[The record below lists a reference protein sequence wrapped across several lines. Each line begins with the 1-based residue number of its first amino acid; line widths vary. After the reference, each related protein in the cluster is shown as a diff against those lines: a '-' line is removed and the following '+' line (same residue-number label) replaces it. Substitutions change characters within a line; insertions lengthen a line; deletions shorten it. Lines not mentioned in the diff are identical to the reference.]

1 MQQSQA
7 ILEAP
12 RTQMPAPSD
21 SFDSRQWLHYFQ
33 GNRLARDV
41 TSLPPRL
48 LIAENLRAP
57 LVRSL
62 QRFQVGETGD
72 GIHLKSYAAT
82 TGDAEYMAC
91 IDLFVREEQEHA
103 RLLAL
108 SLSALGAPLLTWHWS
123 DWAFT
128 NLRRAC
134 GLRTAILTL
143 FVAEVIGR
151 CFYEQ
156 ASRQVGNGALS
167 AMFAQLVRDEIGHLR
182 FHTEY
187 ARRDLRRLHPAVRWF
202 IGAAWFTLFT
212 AGCLVFVFDHR
223 TALRALRTSPLLFF
237 RRAMDVF
244 MASFDRVLR

>member
-1 MQQSQA
+1 
-7 ILEAP
+7 
-12 RTQMPAPSD
+12 MPAESD
-21 SFDSRQWLHYFQ
+21 SFDSGQWLRYFKAN
-33 GNRLARDV
+33 GATRDV

-48 LIAENLRAP
+48 GIDEKLLAP

-62 QRFQVGETGD
+62 QRFQIGETGD
-72 GIHLKSYAAT
+72 GTHLKSYAAT
-82 TGDAEYMAC
+82 TRDAEYIAC

-108 SLSALGAPLLTWHWS
+108 SLASMGAPLLTWHWS

-156 ASRQVGNGALS
+156 ASRHVGNGALS

-187 ARRDLRRLHPAVRWF
+187 ARHDFRRIHPVVRWF
-202 IGAAWFTLFT
+202 IGAGWFALFT

-223 TALRALRTSPLLFF
+223 SALRALRSSPLLFL
-237 RRAMDVF
+237 RRAMSVF
-244 MASFDRVLR
+244 LSSFRRVL